1 MQSAPALKQET
12 IDRQGIQSLYQERYE
27 FVYRYVYSKI
37 GNREEAEDLTA
48 EIFLKAA
55 RNLDRERSQESARQ
69 WLHLITRSSIADY
82 WRAHYH
88 LPTSSLDELTDAG
101 WEVPDRE
108 ASAAAGNSAK
118 ELVQRILQ
126 ALPEQQREVLKCRF
140 LLELS
145 IKATASRM
153 GVSVANAKV
162 LQFRALKRAADL
174 ERVIAQQPH
183 HEQ

>member
-12 IDRQGIQSLYQERYE
+12 IDRQEIQRLYQERYE

-55 RNLDRERSQESARQ
+55 RNLDQERSQESVRQ
-69 WLHLITRSSIADY
+69 WLHLITRSTIADY

-88 LPTSSLDELTDAG
+88 LRTSSLDELTDAG

-108 ASAAAGNSAK
+108 APAAAGNSAQ
-118 ELVQRILQ
+118 ERVQRILQ
-126 ALPEQQREVLKCRF
+126 ALPERQREVLRCRF
-140 LLELS
+140 LLKLS

-162 LQFRALKRAADL
+162 LQFRALKHAADL
-174 ERVIAQQPH
+174 ERVAAVQLY